1 MLPPFMH
8 TNIELKGRE
17 WIKVAQHPLSNNCW
31 YLPNY
36 TSSKKKI
43 YTILRYR
50 ISINQIGNDL
60 SILTQFQKYFLKTIA
75 PPLFVFIFIYCA
87 LLLYSVVFF
96 LNILCFNQSFKTRTG
111 GSTWDQADPGLEPVR
126 VKAKTCLGIG
136 PKKLSRPGT
145 RSTWSTRV
153 RPVNFFFILIV
164 IKWRR
169 FDILKGQNAEEWRR
183 TKQYQLQFTNLIN
196 STLWNQLRS
205 RGRLDY

>member
-1 MLPPFMH
+1 LTGWGLLGWNIIKDSRGKCSWPPSTSCRQLDCFLCFFNEKMLPPFMH

-75 PPLFVFIFIYCA
+75 PSLFVFIFIYCA
-87 LLLYSVVFF
+87 LLLYSIVFF
-96 LNILCFNQSFKTRTG
+96 LKIFYVLIRVLKPGPARR
-111 GSTWDQADPGLEPVR
+111 ADPGLGPVR
-126 VKAKTCLGIG
+126 VEANICLGIG
-136 PKKLSRPGT
+136 SEKPSQPET
-145 RSTWSTRV
+145 QSTWSTQV
-153 RPVNFFFILIV
+153 RPVNFFLY
-164 IKWRR
+164 W
-169 FDILKGQNAEEWRR
+169 
-183 TKQYQLQFTNLIN
+183 
-196 STLWNQLRS
+196 
-205 RGRLDY
+205 